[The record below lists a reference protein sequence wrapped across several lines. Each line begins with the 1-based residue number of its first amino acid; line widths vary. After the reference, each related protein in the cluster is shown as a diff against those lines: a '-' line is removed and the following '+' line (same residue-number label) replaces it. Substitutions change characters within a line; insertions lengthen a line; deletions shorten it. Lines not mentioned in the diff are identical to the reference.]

1 MNKNEIFNRF
11 LQNYRLKEREEMFG
25 GKIEVLCINDDCAD
39 PLINII
45 RISILSFEHNPS
57 VDYAVRKINQFLKK
71 EVNAA
76 KTIWDETVDI

>member
-11 LQNYRLKEREEMFG
+11 LQNSNLKERGEMLE
-25 GKIEVLCINDDCAD
+25 GKVVAICINDDCAD

-76 KTIWDETVDI
+76 KTIWDETDDI

>member
-1 MNKNEIFNRF
+1 MNKDEIFIRF
-11 LQNYRLKEREEMFG
+11 LQNPNLEARGDNFEE
-25 GKIEVLCINDDCAD
+25 KVVSLCINDDFAD

-45 RISILSFEHNPS
+45 RISILSFEHNTS

-76 KTIWDETVDI
+76 KTIWDEKEDI

>member
-11 LQNYRLKEREEMFG
+11 LLNSNLKERWEMLEG
-25 GKIEVLCINDDCAD
+25 NVGAICINDECAD

-76 KTIWDETVDI
+76 KTIWDEPEDI